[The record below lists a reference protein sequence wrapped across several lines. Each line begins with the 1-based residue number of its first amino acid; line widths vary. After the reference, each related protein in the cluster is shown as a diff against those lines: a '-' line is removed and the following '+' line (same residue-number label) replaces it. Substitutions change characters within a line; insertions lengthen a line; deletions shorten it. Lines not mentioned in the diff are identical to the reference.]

1 METITSIKPLL
12 AILVSTVAAIL
23 ILLTGKKPNLR
34 ESWTFIAGIIKF
46 LIVISMVPTILD
58 HKTIEYTLLQIL
70 PGLEI
75 KFKVDAL
82 GLFFALTASF
92 LWNLASIYSIGY
104 MRGLKEHAQTRY
116 FACFAVSLTA
126 ALGVAFSAN
135 LFTLFLF
142 YEILS
147 LVTYPLVAHHEDDE
161 GWAGGKKYFLYLV
174 GSSKAFFLVAIVLTY
189 VVAGNVDF
197 TKGGLFPASASPV
210 MLIVIYFLFLAGI
223 TKAGIMPFHSW
234 LPSAMCAP
242 TPVSGL
248 LHAVAVVKVGVFSLL
263 RVIFDVFG
271 IELMS
276 SLGLGIATAYLVSFT
291 IITASIVAITQDNLK
306 ARLAFSTVS
315 QLSYII
321 LGAAMLTKSSMLGGI
336 MHIANHALAKI
347 TLFFCAGSIYVS
359 SHLKKISDLGGI
371 AKKMP
376 WTMAAFFL
384 GSMGMI
390 GIPPAGGFVSKWYLL
405 VGSMEANQ
413 IAILIVLLVSTLLN
427 AGYFLPIIYTA
438 YFEKP
443 KDPETHAEIKEHP
456 LCVIPLMITAC
467 LSIAVGLYP
476 NFFMSIAKEVV
487 KWI

>member
-34 ESWTFIAGIIKF
+34 ESWSFIAGIIKF
-46 LIVISMVPTILD
+46 LIVLSMVPTILD
-58 HKTIEYTLLQIL
+58 HKTIEYTLLKIL

-92 LWNLASIYSIGY
+92 LWNLASIYSMGY

-116 FACFAVSLTA
+116 FSCFAISLTA

-147 LVTYPLVAHHEDDE
+147 LGTYPLVAHHEDGE

-174 GSSKAFFLVAIVLTY
+174 GSSKLFFLVAIVLTY
-189 VVAGNVDF
+189 VVAGTVDF
-197 TKGGLFPASASPV
+197 TKGGLFPGSASPV

-248 LHAVAVVKVGVFSLL
+248 LHAVAVVKVGVFSVL
-263 RVIFDVFG
+263 RVIFDVYG

-276 SLGLGIATAYLVSFT
+276 TLGLGIATAYLVSFT
-291 IITASIVAITQDNLK
+291 IITASIIAITQDNLK

-321 LGAAMLTKSSMLGGI
+321 LGAAMLTKSSMLGGV
-336 MHIANHALAKI
+336 MHIANHAFAKI

-359 SHLKKISDLGGI
+359 SHLKKISDMGGI

-384 GSMGMI
+384 ASLGMI

-405 VGSMEANQ
+405 LGSMEANQ

-438 YFEKP
+438 YFGKP
-443 KDPETHAEIKEHP
+443 KDPDAHAEIKEHP
-456 LCVIPLMITAC
+456 LCVIPIMITAC
-467 LSIAVGLYP
+467 LSIAGGLYP
-476 NFFMSIAKEVV
+476 NFFMSIAREVV
-487 KWI
+487 RWI